1 MNIHEYQAKQLLARN
16 GVAVPFDLPAKS
28 LAEVR
33 PAAEKIAAT
42 GSARVVVKSQI
53 HAGGRGKG
61 TFKSGFQG
69 GVKVA
74 ASVDEA
80 VGFAEQMLGQT
91 LVTKQTGPD
100 GRRVQTLL
108 LAEGAKIKK
117 EFYLA
122 VLLDRANS
130 RPLIMA
136 STEGGMDIEE
146 VAEKHPEKIF
156 REHIDPA
163 VGIMPFQARKISA
176 ALGLKGDLFNAG
188 VKLVTGVF
196 NTWWECDATM
206 VELNPLAIVE
216 LRDGKEAVL
225 ALDAK
230 ISLDDNALYRHKDIQ
245 EMRDLNEEAPL
256 EIEASKFNLN
266 YIKLDGSIA
275 CLVNGAGLA
284 MATMDIIQHFGG
296 SPANFLDVGGGASKE
311 QVTAAFKIIL
321 SDPNVKGIL
330 VNIFGGIMD
339 CNVIATG
346 IVAAVKETGL
356 KLPLVVRLEGNN
368 VAAGKQTLAESGVAI
383 ITGDSMADAARKVV
397 KAVGNHGPAFNATAI
412 AFTCYPVTDMARAR
426 KFYETVLGLKA
437 TTAYGS
443 EGGMQWTEYDIASGT
458 LALGCGAPDW
468 RPREDGAALALE
480 VEDFEQAIAHLRATS
495 AKFKIEPM
503 ASPVCHMAF
512 IYDTEGN
519 LICIHKRRKS

>member
-1 MNIHEYQAKQLLARN
+1 MNVHEYQAKQLLARN
-16 GVAVPFDLPAKS
+16 GVAIPLEIPAKA

-33 PAAEKIAAT
+33 PAAERIAAS
-42 GSARVVVKSQI
+42 GSTRVVVKSQI

-80 VGFAEQMLGQT
+80 VALAEKMLGQT

-100 GRRVQTLL
+100 GRQVRTLL
-108 LAEGAKIKK
+108 LAEGARIKK

-122 VLLDRANS
+122 VLLDRAVS
-130 RPLIMA
+130 CPLIMA

-146 VAEKHPEKIF
+146 VAEKHPGKIF
-156 REHIDPA
+156 KEHVDPA
-163 VGIMPFQARKISA
+163 LGIMPYQARKIAA

-188 VKLVTGVF
+188 AKLVTGVF
-196 NTWWECDATM
+196 NTWWECDATL
-206 VELNPLAIVE
+206 VELNPLAVVE

-230 ISLDDNALYRHKDIQ
+230 ISVDDNSLYRHKDIQ

-321 SDPNVKGIL
+321 GDPNVKGIL

-346 IVAAVKETGL
+346 IVAAVKETSL
-356 KLPLVVRLEGNN
+356 K
-368 VAAGKQTLAESGVAI
+368 
-383 ITGDSMADAARKVV
+383 
-397 KAVGNHGPAFNATAI
+397 
-412 AFTCYPVTDMARAR
+412 
-426 KFYETVLGLKA
+426 
-437 TTAYGS
+437 
-443 EGGMQWTEYDIASGT
+443 
-458 LALGCGAPDW
+458 
-468 RPREDGAALALE
+468 
-480 VEDFEQAIAHLRATS
+480 
-495 AKFKIEPM
+495 
-503 ASPVCHMAF
+503 
-512 IYDTEGN
+512 
-519 LICIHKRRKS
+519 